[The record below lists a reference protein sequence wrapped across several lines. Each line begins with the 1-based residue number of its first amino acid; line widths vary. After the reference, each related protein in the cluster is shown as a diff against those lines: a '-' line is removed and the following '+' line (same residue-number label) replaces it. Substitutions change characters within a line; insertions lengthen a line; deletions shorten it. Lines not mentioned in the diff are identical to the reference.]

1 MKNVSKN
8 ILVVYIFS
16 IFFSIP
22 AFSQQST
29 VYVSVLSSAIYV
41 VGAAN
46 SQTGLYYQHP
56 SDDTV
61 WQHSG
66 PTRIRAFSVAVDPTK
81 RGERILIGSG
91 NGVHETEDG
100 GKSWRITTDWK
111 ITEVLCVKIDPA
123 NLNRIFIT
131 TPYGIYKSDDNAST
145 WTPSIKGLKNST
157 FVSSIVINRHDSN
170 ILYCST
176 EDGVYIST
184 DGGEKWQRTELSVPG
199 IRTIDENP
207 KKPGMLIA
215 GTENNGIYISQDGGK
230 IWKKAEGGIDHATFY
245 VIAFDPNNTDIIYAG
260 GYVTGVYKTTDG
272 GNSWRRF
279 SEGLANLNIHSIAV
293 DPTNSERI
301 YAGTM
306 GDGVY
311 RSEDGGK
318 LWKFAGLSN
327 TAVWTIFVLPF

>member
-1 MKNVSKN
+1 MKYISKN
-8 ILVVYIFS
+8 IFILCILSAIFS
-16 IFFSIP
+16 IPS
-22 AFSQQST
+22 FSQQST
-29 VYVSVLSSAIYV
+29 VYVSVISSATFV

-81 RGERILIGSG
+81 KGGSIFIGSG
-91 NGVHETEDG
+91 NGVHKTEDG

-145 WTPSIKGLKNST
+145 WTHSIKGLENSN
-157 FVSSIVINRHDSN
+157 FVSSIVINSYDSN
-170 ILYCST
+170 ILYSST

-184 DGGEKWQRTELSVPG
+184 DGGENWKRTELSVSG
-199 IRTIDENP
+199 IRTIVENP
-207 KKPGMLIA
+207 RKLEMLIA
-215 GTENNGIYISQDGGK
+215 GTEENGIYISQDGGK
-230 IWKKAEGGIDHATFY
+230 IWKKAEGGIDHKTFY
-245 VIAFDPNNTDIIYAG
+245 AIAFDPNNPDVIYAG

-279 SEGLANLNIHSIAV
+279 NEGLANLNIHSIAV

-301 YAGTM
+301 YAATM

-318 LWKFAGLSN
+318 LWKFAGLSSA
-327 TAVWTIFVLPF
+327 TVWTILILPF